1 MGFISGSEKSPGGGN
16 GNLPQYSC
24 LENPMDRGAWWAT
37 VHKVAESDTTEWLST
52 QHSKKYVTLLFIHS
66 CALSL
71 FASLF
76 LFYLLMFIGIP
87 QLQHNKMHT
96 TGKYWSENIRR
107 QFFFF
112 FIYGN
117 FFLEIV
123 NRLQG
128 KLLLISG
135 FIHRQGGS
143 LLQPLRRC
151 CLPEMIDEPIW
162 KLPCSFQRVKHFYF
176 FFFVFVV
183 DQRVFLVRK
192 CSGRRFLNLSCAFLC
207 KFF

>member
-1 MGFISGSEKSPGGGN
+1 MGLIPGSGRPPGGRN
-16 GNLPQYSC
+16 GNLLQYSC
-24 LENPMDRGAWWAT
+24 LENPMDRGAWWAI
-37 VHKVAESDTTEWLST
+37 VHKVAELYTTERLST

-66 CALSL
+66 CSLSL
-71 FASLF
+71 CFFLSF
-76 LFYLLMFIGIP
+76 LFIDVYRHSSVATQQNGV
-87 QLQHNKMHT
+87 QHST
-96 TGKYWSENIRR
+96 PLENIDLRIYADSS
-107 QFFFF
+107 FFFF

-128 KLLLISG
+128 KFLLISG
-135 FIHRQGGS
+135 FTHRQGGS

-176 FFFVFVV
+176 FC
-183 DQRVFLVRK
+183 FLTNV
-192 CSGRRFLNLSCAFLC
+192 CSW
-207 KFF
+207 

>member
-1 MGFISGSEKSPGGGN
+1 MATYPNILVWRTPWTGEPGG
-16 GNLPQYSC
+16 PQSTRSQS
-24 LENPMDRGAWWAT
+24 LTQLSDWAHNT
-37 VHKVAESDTTEWLST
+37 VKST
-52 QHSKKYVTLLFIHS
+52 LHS
-66 CALSL
+66 CSSIHALS
-71 FASLF
+71 
-76 LFYLLMFIGIP
+76 P

>member
-1 MGFISGSEKSPGGGN
+1 M
-16 GNLPQYSC
+16 
-24 LENPMDRGAWWAT
+24 
-37 VHKVAESDTTEWLST
+37 
-52 QHSKKYVTLLFIHS
+52 
-66 CALSL
+66 LSL
-71 FASLF
+71 SLCFF

-112 FIYGN
+112 SIYGN
-117 FFLEIV
+117 FLLEIV

-176 FFFVFVV
+176 FSFVFVV
-183 DQRVFLVRK
+183 DQCVFLVRK

-207 KFF
+207 NFFNFWQALVVQKYVLSCQHQYLKISESTICQQLGNKQLRGKKRCLCCASIFQ